1 MPGLAYAA
9 EPGNYHYSPEAFD
22 FVERCWEMCKSNH
35 PNCRHDD
42 KERVLP
48 PRLIRI
54 DEHSLVLIDSETL
67 PKYSRYLALSYCWGK
82 GRSLC
87 TTRRTIASFRKGIAF
102 EDLPPVLLDAAE
114 VTRELGEKY
123 IWIDRLCI
131 QQDNP
136 LDWQENASIMARIFE
151 QAELTIGAV
160 SSASVDESFLRP
172 LNEEHRNGRPSL
184 AVQWSNTCRDRFKDI
199 CIRVR
204 SKALDIS
211 YTDDMRPHHESL
223 QDVYPLDTR
232 GWTYQE
238 RYLSRRNVRYLPHQ
252 IAWECYTAQY
262 LEKYPFDTL
271 KPAPR
276 DEWQQ
281 SVQNFTRRSLTFP
294 TDRPAAISGVA
305 SKNWWRD
312 EPYVAGHWD
321 NGAFI
326 SQLRWSPD
334 QRLVANFCDEY
345 AMSGAPSW
353 SWLSVTQPI
362 IWNMGEDNDVDFISE
377 IHIIEID
384 VVPSGPDPFA
394 AFVAPGRLVLR
405 ARLLDA
411 TLRCQQ
417 QTPKSHSPPVYEC
430 TIQHNGEAQP
440 LAGVSVDTCL
450 ELDTTADDVRRW
462 TRQTTKD
469 AGYFRPG
476 GAASVKLFPIE
487 ATEYEFNSFALI
499 LSPVQEASHG
509 TMPMYER
516 VGYVSIDRY
525 ERRRRG
531 GFDRGDVR
539 MQKALNKAEHDVFCI
554 V

>member
-1 MPGLAYAA
+1 M
-9 EPGNYHYSPEAFD
+9 
-22 FVERCWEMCKSNH
+22 
-35 PNCRHDD
+35 
-42 KERVLP
+42 
-48 PRLIRI
+48 
-54 DEHSLVLIDSETL
+54 
-67 PKYSRYLALSYCWGK
+67 
-82 GRSLC
+82 
-87 TTRRTIASFRKGIAF
+87 
-102 EDLPPVLLDAAE
+102 
-114 VTRELGEKY
+114 TRELGEKY

-131 QQDNP
+131 QQDDP

-184 AVQWSNTCRDRFKDI
+184 AVQWPNTCRDRFKDI
-199 CIRVR
+199 RVRGR

-294 TDRPAAISGVA
+294 TDRIAAISGVA

-334 QRLVANFCDEY
+334 QRLVANFCNEY

-362 IWNMGEDNDVDFISE
+362 IWNMGEDNDLDFISE

-394 AFVAPGRLVLR
+394 AFVSPGRLVLR

-417 QTPKSHSPPVYEC
+417 QTPKSHLPPVYEC
-430 TIQHNGEAQP
+430 TIQHNGQAHP

-469 AGYFRPG
+469 AGYIQRG
-476 GAASVKLFPIE
+476 SAALVKLFPIE
-487 ATEYEFNSFALI
+487 TTRYEFYSFALI
-499 LSPVQEASHG
+499 LSPVQGASHG

-531 GFDRGDVR
+531 GFGRGGGYL
-539 MQKALNKAEHDVFCI
+539 QEALNKAEHEFCI